1 MNLSQRKA
9 INTKLAN
16 GDSMTFQNAL
26 DMFFLPDDQDV
37 VAQSH
42 GWEDAAQMAYYEDMK
57 SESEQLPPPP
67 AEIQVDGL
75 IAELAKVDPREVY
88 GDFEPLRVTNSFYE
102 RLHNRGYN
110 TRNIKII
117 DSE

>member
-1 MNLSQRKA
+1 MNLNQRKA
-9 INTKLAN
+9 LNTKLAN
-16 GDSMTFQNAL
+16 GGTVTFQNAL

-67 AEIQVDGL
+67 SEILVDGL
-75 IAELAKVDPREVY
+75 IAELSKIDSREVY
-88 GDFEPLRVTNSFYE
+88 ADFESCPLADWYDTSKE
-102 RLHNRGYN
+102 LEG
-110 TRNIKII
+110 T
-117 DSE
+117 